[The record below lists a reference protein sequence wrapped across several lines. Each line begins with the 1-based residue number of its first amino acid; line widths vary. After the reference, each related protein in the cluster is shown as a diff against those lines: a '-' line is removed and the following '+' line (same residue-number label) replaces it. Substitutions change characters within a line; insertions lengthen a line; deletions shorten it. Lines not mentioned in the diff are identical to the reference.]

1 MSKSFRSQ
9 IENKKMSDAEESQKV
24 NSDEK
29 FFFPFRVSGERKQN
43 GTRFREKVNARKAR
57 LRKS

>member
-1 MSKSFRSQ
+1 
-9 IENKKMSDAEESQKV
+9 MSDAEESQKV